1 MGVRLIKY
9 NRNTTNTQDGVIFND
24 HDELYNRDL
33 KNQHPIYAITGLQ
46 EVLNVLEDNITETN
60 RLLIEKD
67 KATNAR
73 IDAILLD
80 IEAIQK
86 DIEKEYGGIF
96 GTSARDRRNIKRD
109 TNRIVGEKYGNKT
122 VKDLSAHNTTVGL
135 AIASGLLAANLAVTL
150 SWIMD
155 KSYE

>member
-46 EVLNVLEDNITETN
+46 EVLNVLEDNIAETN

-86 DIEKEYGGIF
+86 DIE
-96 GTSARDRRNIKRD
+96 NIYDIISKLNVIKDVQLTLIMILQLKYLKLMLKYTKILR
-109 TNRIVGEKYGNKT
+109 TIVMLFKY
-122 VKDLSAHNTTVGL
+122 
-135 AIASGLLAANLAVTL
+135 
-150 SWIMD
+150 
-155 KSYE
+155 

>member
-86 DIEKEYGGIF
+86 DIK
-96 GTSARDRRNIKRD
+96 NIYDIISKL
-109 TNRIVGEKYGNKT
+109 NVIKT
-122 VKDLSAHNTTVGL
+122 
-135 AIASGLLAANLAVTL
+135 
-150 SWIMD
+150 
-155 KSYE
+155 